1 VNGIRNAGNKSD
13 ILVIEFGISRLCK
26 ASISIFRQTVY
37 RTTHSLPSQS
47 WT

>member
-13 ILVIEFGISRLCK
+13 ILVIEFGIGRLCK
-26 ASISIFRQTVY
+26 AYISNVSQTVY